1 MTDGKLLTKS
11 VKVESKSFI
20 GLKEKKNTANSEYSK
35 KNLPGYLDSLLAAVL
50 ISRNLKKWYL
60 QIKGKWSQ
68 MEA

>member
-35 KNLPGYLDSLLAAVL
+35 K
-50 ISRNLKKWYL
+50 KKKKVFFFFK
-60 QIKGKWSQ
+60 IKKTCRDIWIAYWQ
-68 MEA
+68 QC